1 MYARGVSPRAA
12 QVRCHQRNID
22 WQGETVKPSKFSGIE
37 PEKKCCRS
45 KPRCKRCPVVVRAVR
60 KAEYNGIC
68 GKKLRKVDQRVR
80 GGTGGNRLPADR
92 AAGRGVSTQ
101 RRVAALGSSGFPYL

>member
-22 WQGETVKPSKFSGIE
+22 WQGDAVKPSKLSGIE
-37 PEKKCCRS
+37 PKKKRCRS

-60 KAEYNGIC
+60 KAEYNGIR
-68 GKKLRKVDQRVR
+68 GKKLQKVDQRVR

-92 AAGRGVSTQ
+92 AAGRGCRPSAKWL
-101 RRVAALGSSGFPYL
+101 RLEGSGFPYL